1 VETLQSFEGSRP
13 ESEDDIAQATLQKE
27 FPDIDSSLI
36 AAMYSDSKSLSATR
50 ETLQALQ
57 D

>member
-1 VETLQSFEGSRP
+1 MEYLQSYENSKSQ
-13 ESEDDIAQATLQKE
+13 SEDDRNQAMLQSE

-36 AAMYSDSKSLSATR
+36 AAIYGDSKSLSATR
-50 ETLQALQ
+50 RMLRELK